1 MGVKMSMKK
10 KGVYLLRDKIKKEK
24 YVKKNQIFDVLLI
37 FYGMK

>member
-1 MGVKMSMKK
+1 MKK